1 MDGDRLITASI
12 CPDRVVTSKDL
23 FFTLAFSNLPSMA
36 EPFQGACHPTT
47 YGVGGRELLPNL
59 L

>member
-1 MDGDRLITASI
+1 MDGDRLLTASR
-12 CPDRVVTSKDL
+12 CPDRVVTSKDI

-36 EPFQGACHPTT
+36 EPTAFHPTT